1 MDLDDDEDRVEKRYL
16 PYDDYVKEWL
26 VTATTLRNE
35 DEYFELHK
43 DEIILRRNNNMLHK
57 KKAKY
62 KSYDQQ
68 RIEKRKK
75 RMSKLREM
83 YGLHTPSSN
92 YFGKAVASPPKENL
106 RPYENNFVDNNKYNS
121 NESENGST
129 RPLSPIFFETHRVA
143 WEPKR
148 SRTPTRFG
156 FDEDDYQHR
165 NEGKKMEVMIKNPPM
180 IFNNHEYND
189 GYTNKLG
196 VKQKEG
202 LRKGVTQP
210 YLEPN
215 DEKKKKL
222 ECNKN
227 EEEVLQPQSPPPQVI
242 ARVPSP
248 FPTSEK
254 TKTTTPTIINNS
266 NTNIVSLNKITPP
279 PPTASNLDTSGE
291 NLDMEVDEL
300 LNWVD
305 GLDEQFL

>member
-1 MDLDDDEDRVEKRYL
+1 MDLEDDGDRVGKRYL

-35 DEYFELHK
+35 DEYLELHK
-43 DEIILRRNNNMLHK
+43 DEILLRRNNNMMHK

-68 RIEKRKK
+68 RIEKRKN

-106 RPYENNFVDNNKYNS
+106 RPSENNNNKYNDNP
-121 NESENGST
+121 NESKNGT
-129 RPLSPIFFETHRVA
+129 VRPLSPIFFETHRVA

-156 FDEDDYQHR
+156 FDEDYYRHK
-165 NEGKKMEVMIKNPPM
+165 NEGKKMDFMIKNPPM

-215 DEKKKKL
+215 DAEKNIL
-222 ECNKN
+222 ESNKN
-227 EEEVLQPQSPPPQVI
+227 QEKLLQPQSPPPHII

-248 FPTSEK
+248 FPTGVKSE
-254 TKTTTPTIINNS
+254 TTTPTIINNS
-266 NTNIVSLNKITPP
+266 NTNIVNEITPP
-279 PPTASNLDTSGE
+279 PQTTNNLDTSGE

-300 LNWVD
+300 LDWVD